1 MENIILAEKLK
12 ELRTAHGYTQ
22 DYVASALGIVRQT
35 YSHYETGKRTPNSE
49 AIYKLANLYH
59 ITSDEL
65 LAFAAKQTEPTAI
78 YSVSND
84 YETNQLREYVE
95 YYNQAANQ
103 QKYRL
108 FSNLEKELLFH
119 FSKLSETDKRELIE
133 IAKIKNRKH

>member
-1 MENIILAEKLK
+1 MENTILAHKLK

-49 AIYKLANLYH
+49 AIYKLSSLYH

-65 LAFAAKQTEPTAI
+65 LAFAMKQPEPTTT
-78 YSVSND
+78 YPFSH
-84 YETNQLREYVE
+84 EHEKNQLQEYVE
-95 YYNQAANQ
+95 YCNQPTNQ

-108 FSNLEKELLFH
+108 FSNLEKELLFY

-133 IAKIKNRKH
+133 IAKIKNRQF